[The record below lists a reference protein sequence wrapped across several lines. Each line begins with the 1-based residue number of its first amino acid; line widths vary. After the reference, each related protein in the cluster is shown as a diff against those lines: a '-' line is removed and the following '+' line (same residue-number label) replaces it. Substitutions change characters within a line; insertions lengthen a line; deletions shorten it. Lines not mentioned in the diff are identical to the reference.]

1 MYTVNPTEQNAS
13 FKAAVLVCEFHA
25 LNPCSDK
32 KKILDLNSVPVRAG
46 CKINTLKDQV
56 KGNFIP
62 AINIIM

>member
-32 KKILDLNSVPVRAG
+32 KKILDLNSVPVNAEHG
-46 CKINTLKDQV
+46 AKLT
-56 KGNFIP
+56 P
-62 AINIIM
+62 